1 MKNSSFSHDNY
12 GVLVLSKNTNEEDR
26 ALLVSAKALIGLAE
40 KGKKIP
46 KRFDDMYWGTSG
58 KERGKYIGDALRYDI
73 NDISPNGR
81 AVLMCCRTV
90 EGDRYGQKTIDKE
103 YFLIRVHGK
112 HVRVISANKALAG
125 KAAKSAEEL
134 GDAISVVTGKTKY
147 IAPANRVRKGYKFV
161 TRNEAGKLV
170 SVWDGSSWALGK
182 TRTEAATE
190 NHRGGFYYYKSIE
203 KALSGAE
210 NNETFGY
217 ARSHNNLVLLEVE
230 VSGRQFEH
238 ANEKLCATRIKPIRE
253 VRII

>member
-1 MKNSSFSHDNY
+1 MNNSSFSHDDY
-12 GVLVLSKNTNEEDR
+12 GILCLSRNANEEDR
-26 ALLVSAKALIGLAE
+26 ALWVSANAMVKLAE

-46 KRFDDMYWGTSG
+46 KSFDDMWWGDSG
-58 KERGKYIGDALRYDI
+58 KERGKRIGFSERHEIYDI
-73 NDISPNGR
+73 LPNGR
-81 AVLMCCRTV
+81 AVLMCSRTV
-90 EGDRYGQKTIDKE
+90 EGDRYGQKTIDKA
-103 YFLIRVHGK
+103 YFLIRAHGE
-112 HVRVISANKALAG
+112 HVRVVPASKGLAG
-125 KAAKSAEEL
+125 KSSKIAVKL
-134 GDAISVVTGKTKY
+134 GDAISVVTGKKKY

-182 TRTEAATE
+182 TRIEAATE
-190 NHRGGFYYYKSIE
+190 NHRGGFYYYASIE

-238 ANEKLCATRIKPIRE
+238 ANEKLCASRIKPIRE
-253 VRII
+253 VRTI